1 MSPVSQK
8 QKAKFF
14 ALAHELGFD
23 AETIKERAKQ
33 RFALASFNDIS
44 PEQLSWLIE
53 RLLDQQ
59 VKRQQATRGGDDE
72 DHR

>member
-1 MSPVSQK
+1 MTPVSQK

-14 ALAHELGFD
+14 ALAHELGYD
-23 AETIKERAKQ
+23 AEAVKKRAKQ
-33 RFALASFNDIS
+33 RFNLASFNDLT

-59 VKRQQATRGGDDE
+59 LKRQRATQGDD
-72 DHR
+72 H

>member
-1 MSPVSQK
+1 MSPVSHK

-14 ALAHELGFD
+14 ALAHELGYD
-23 AETIKERAKQ
+23 AEFIKDRAKQ

-44 PEQLSWLIE
+44 LEQLSWLIE

-59 VKRQQATRGGDDE
+59 AKRQRATRGDDPE
-72 DHR
+72 DLP